1 MLTVQA
7 AQNNNMTPY
16 RLLGVFSKNS
26 LLHSGLIGI
35 IITMIASSM
44 ILWITIDRNQ
54 SFARCPNG
62 SHISPS
68 GVCEQVIQPSTELP
82 RCPNG
87 YHRSPSLDCE
97 PVAPSSNNSPYQNP
111 TSPYYLQSQLP
122 PQAQFS
128 QPQPQQGQPLYNP
141 YQVIACLNHVLVDS
155 MVKAGTSP
163 NLTLHNNTKGI
174 APGINQTFVQNATN
188 TLDSCIVP
196 MRR

>member
-1 MLTVQA
+1 MEQVVVQA

-16 RLLGVFSKNS
+16 KILGVFRKNS
-26 LLHSGLIGI
+26 LLLSGLIGI
-35 IITMIASSM
+35 VITMIASSM
-44 ILWITIDRNQ
+44 ILSITIDDHQ

-68 GVCEQVIQPSTELP
+68 GFCEQVIQPSTGLP

-97 PVAPSSNNSPYQNP
+97 PVTPSSNNSPYPNP
-111 TSPYYLQSQLP
+111 QQQPQYP

-128 QPQPQQGQPLYNP
+128 QPQLQQGQPLYNP
-141 YQVIACLNHVLVDS
+141 YQVIACLNHVLVYS
-155 MVKAGTSP
+155 IVKAGTTP
-163 NLTLHNNTKGI
+163 NLTLHNNTKGV
-174 APGINQTFVQNATN
+174 APGLNQTFVQNATN
-188 TLDSCIVP
+188 TLDSCIIP